1 MPLFRG
7 DPMEERHLGQALLR
21 RFQERGEEPAFRF
34 LDGDRWRRWG
44 WNRVREKSLAVA
56 GALAALEVPEGG
68 RVAIFSPNRPEW
80 TLSDVG
86 ALFAR
91 CVPVPIYP
99 TSTPKQARYIL
110 ADAGCRICFAGGA
123 DPYRKALEAAES
135 LPDLQHIV
143 VFDGSVP
150 LENDGRSLSFEAFLR
165 RGEAAGAA
173 EAVRKRLDRGSAED
187 LLTIIYTS
195 GTTGEPKGVMLT
207 HGNILASF
215 AAHEGRLPPTGPGD
229 VSLCFLPL
237 SHVFER
243 CWTYYNLFRGVENVY
258 LEDPK
263 RVIEVLGAVKPTVMC
278 AVPRFYEKVYGAVM
292 TKVQAAPRP
301 RRILFR
307 WALRVGEEVADRR
320 RTGGKIPPW
329 LGLRYRLADGLVLK
343 KLRSL
348 TGGRV
353 RFFPC
358 AGAPLAPEIERFFD
372 AAGMFVAY
380 GYGLTE
386 TTATVSVHEWRGFA
400 YGTVGKPLPGVEVRI
415 GEGGEIQV
423 RGATVMKGYFN
434 KPAETAEAFVDGW
447 FRTGDAGELDAE
459 GRLVVT
465 DRLKDLIKTS
475 GGKYVAPQAV
485 EMALLGDPL
494 FEQVAVIGERRK
506 FITALIVPNFPALKE
521 WAQARGI
528 ACPDR
533 ESLLAHPEVKAV
545 YERRIRRRSQDLAPF
560 ERIQRFALLSREFS
574 QEAGELTP
582 TLKVKRKEVER
593 RYADLIETLYA
604 EEPCE
609 KPH

>member
-1 MPLFRG
+1 
-7 DPMEERHLGQALLR
+7 MEERHLGQALLR
-21 RFQERGEEPAFRF
+21 RLEERGEEPAFRF
-34 LDGDRWRRWG
+34 LDGGGWTRWG
-44 WNRVREKSLAVA
+44 WSRVREKTMAA
-56 GALAALEVPEGG
+56 ARALAALEIPEGG

-80 TLSDVG
+80 TLCDVG

-99 TSTPKQARYIL
+99 TSTPGQARYL
-110 ADAGCRICFAGGA
+110 LNDAGCRVCFAGGA
-123 DPYRKALEAAES
+123 DQYRKALEAAES
-135 LPDLQHIV
+135 LPDLRYIV
-143 VFDGSVP
+143 VFDPSVP
-150 LENDGRSLSFEAFLR
+150 LGDDGRSLSFEAFLR
-165 RGEAAGAA
+165 RGEAAGT
-173 EAVRKRLDRGSAED
+173 EEEVRRRLARGSADD
-187 LLTIIYTS
+187 LLTLIYTS

-207 HGNILASF
+207 HGNVLASF

-243 CWTYYNLFRGVENVY
+243 CWTYYNLYRGVENAY

-263 RVIEVLGAVKPTVMC
+263 QVAAALPAVRPTVMC

-292 TKVQAAPRP
+292 TKVQAAPLP
-301 RRILFR
+301 RRALFR
-307 WALRVGEEVADRR
+307 WALRVGAEAAERR
-320 RTGGKIPPW
+320 RLGEGLGPW
-329 LGLRYRLADGLVLK
+329 LGLRHRLADGLVLK
-343 KLRSL
+343 KLRAL

-358 AGAPLAPEIERFFD
+358 AGAPLATEIERFFD

-386 TTATVSVHEWRGFA
+386 TTATVSVHELRGFA

-415 GEGGEIQV
+415 GEGGEILV
-423 RGATVMKGYFN
+423 RGATVMKGYFH
-434 KPAETAEAFVDGW
+434 KPEETAAAFVDGW

-506 FITALIVPNFPALKE
+506 YITALIVPNFPALQE
-521 WAQARGI
+521 WAEARGI
-528 ACPDR
+528 TCPDR

-545 YERRIRRRSQDLAPF
+545 YERRIRRRSQELAPF
-560 ERIQRFALLSREFS
+560 ERIQRFALLPQEFS

-593 RYADLIETLYA
+593 RYAGLIETLYA
-604 EEPCE
+604 EEPCA